1 MGTVISLLNMKGGV
15 GKTSSCYHLAGT
27 LAKSGLTVLLLDNDP
42 QASLTNGFWG
52 PEALRSLDPAES
64 IAALYDPRFGAIP
77 EALIRPTGLE
87 GIAIVPGS
95 EALTSYNINP
105 MAEWAGSERGIADF
119 LSEVRDAFDLVL
131 IDCPPNLYLCSWA
144 SLVASDYIVVPVMA
158 EDFGSQGLAPVE
170 RSIRAVRS
178 GPNPSLR
185 LLGYLL
191 TMFDKRLT
199 VHLTYEALLR
209 EMYGDLVF
217 AATFPRAKD
226 YIEAVAGRAPISHYK
241 PKSAAAKAA
250 KVVADEMVSRLISH
264 EDSGAGVERGAA

>member
-1 MGTVISLLNMKGGV
+1 MGSVISLLNMKGGV

-27 LAKSGLTVLLLDNDP
+27 LAKSGLSVLLLDNDP

-77 EALIRPTGLE
+77 EALVRPTGLE

-95 EALTSYNINP
+95 EALTSYNITP
-105 MAEWAGSERGIADF
+105 TAEWAGSERGIADF
-119 LSEVRDAFDLVL
+119 LAEVRDAFDLIL

-144 SLVASDYIVVPVMA
+144 ALVASDHIVVPVMA

-209 EMYGDLVF
+209 EMYRDLVF
-217 AATFPRAKD
+217 TATFPRAKD
-226 YIEAVAGRAPISHYK
+226 YIEAVAGRTPISHYK
-241 PKSAAAKAA
+241 PKSAAAKSA
-250 KVVADEMVSRLISH
+250 KVVADEMVSRLMAA
-264 EDSGAGVERGAA
+264 EELGASDERGAA

>member
-1 MGTVISLLNMKGGV
+1 MGSVISLLNMKGGV

-27 LAKSGLTVLLLDNDP
+27 LAKSGLSVLLLDNDP

-95 EALTSYNINP
+95 EALTSYNITP
-105 MAEWAGSERGIADF
+105 TAEWSGSERGIADF
-119 LSEVRDAFDLVL
+119 LAEVRNAFDVIL

-144 SLVASDYIVVPVMA
+144 ALVASDHIVVPVMA

-217 AATFPRAKD
+217 TATFPRAKD
-226 YIEAVAGRAPISHYK
+226 YIEAVAGRTPISHYK
-241 PKSAAAKAA
+241 PKSAAAKSA
-250 KVVADEMVSRLISH
+250 KVVADEMVSRLIAI
-264 EDSGAGVERGAA
+264 EEAGVIDERGAA